1 MQELE
6 VRSRVRLRRNTLHRL
21 PPGLEE
27 SGLASSEEA
36 LVIHFGVVFV
46 GIPREC

>member
-6 VRSRVRLRRNTLHRL
+6 VRSRVRLGKNTLQRL
-21 PPGLEE
+21 SPGPGE
-27 SGLASSEEA
+27 SGMASSSEA